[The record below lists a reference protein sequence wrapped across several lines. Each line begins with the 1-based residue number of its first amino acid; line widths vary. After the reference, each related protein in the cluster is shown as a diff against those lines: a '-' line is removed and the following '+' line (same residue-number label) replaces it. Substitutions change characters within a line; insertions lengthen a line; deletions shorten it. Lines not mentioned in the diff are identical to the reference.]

1 MIGAHLPHHATHRAF
16 GSRRLRRRSSFVA
29 EHRRCGGNAPE
40 NGGGSEERGQLAS
53 HVFIFL
59 VVGDLLNNPPSLID
73 ASVAL
78 VLGIRSGRRFV
89 AVRGLRAI
97 ILLAVIHAFHA
108 HEHHHS
114 ARQDKKQRRQIGHC
128 EPMLA

>member
-1 MIGAHLPHHATHRAF
+1 LWRQRPR
-16 GSRRLRRRSSFVA
+16 
-29 EHRRCGGNAPE
+29 E
-40 NGGGSEERGQLAS
+40 NGGGSEERGQFAS
-53 HVFIFL
+53 HVFLIFL
-59 VVGDLLNNPPSLID
+59 VVGDLLNNPPSPHC

-108 HEHHHS
+108 YEHHHS
-114 ARQDKKQRRQIGHC
+114 AWQDKK
-128 EPMLA
+128 